1 MKLGVSL
8 ATTAPLPRTRST
20 NARIPSSTSGP
31 VSAVGVS
38 STSLREPGGVK
49 KWVPRNRR
57 RKPSERPWATLARGS
72 PEVLELTTAAGPAV
86 FSTRASSS
94 CLGSRRSTMASTT
107 QSASATRSKS
117 SSKVPRRMRSASRG
131 LARAAGRAASM
142 RSNPPSTASRSRS
155 SRSTARPAL
164 AAWAAMAAPMVP
176 APSTATRRMS
186 LVKDAPPGRSAF
198 RGYARSG
205 ANPAEGTPAM
215 SERNPASTDFYR
227 IDDLLTDGEREVRD
241 RVRAFCDKEVTPVI
255 NDYWERAEFP
265 FELVPKLAALNLAG
279 GTIQGYGCPGLSTV
293 ATGLV
298 GMELGRGDGSI
309 CTFFGVHS
317 GLAMTSIALLGS
329 EEQKRRWLPP
339 MARMEQ
345 LGAFGLT
352 EPDHGSDAVALETR
366 ARRDGD
372 HWVLDGA
379 KRWIGNASFADL
391 VIVWARDDDGKVG
404 GFVVEK
410 GTPGYAASVMS
421 GKTAKRAVWQ
431 AEITL
436 DGVRVP
442 AGSRLA
448 NSRGFGDTA
457 RVLTAT
463 RSGVAWEAAGHALA
477 AYEAALTYVRERE
490 QFGTP
495 LASFQLVQY
504 RLAKM
509 LAEVTTMQLLCLR
522 LAQLTESG
530 QMTAGMASL
539 AKMHNAARARQVVA
553 DARDV
558 LGGNGILLENHVA
571 RHHADMEAVY
581 TYEGTDAIQSLIVG
595 REITGE
601 SAFTSR

>member
-1 MKLGVSL
+1 
-8 ATTAPLPRTRST
+8 
-20 NARIPSSTSGP
+20 
-31 VSAVGVS
+31 
-38 STSLREPGGVK
+38 
-49 KWVPRNRR
+49 
-57 RKPSERPWATLARGS
+57 
-72 PEVLELTTAAGPAV
+72 
-86 FSTRASSS
+86 
-94 CLGSRRSTMASTT
+94 
-107 QSASATRSKS
+107 
-117 SSKVPRRMRSASRG
+117 
-131 LARAAGRAASM
+131 
-142 RSNPPSTASRSRS
+142 
-155 SRSTARPAL
+155 
-164 AAWAAMAAPMVP
+164 
-176 APSTATRRMS
+176 
-186 LVKDAPPGRSAF
+186 
-198 RGYARSG
+198 
-205 ANPAEGTPAM
+205 M
-215 SERNPASTDFYR
+215 SEQPPASTDFYR
-227 IDDLLTDGEREVRD
+227 IDDLLTEAEREVRD
-241 RVRAFCDKEVTPVI
+241 RVRAFCDKDVTPII

-279 GTIQGYGCPGLSTV
+279 GTIEGYGCPGLSTV
-293 ATGLV
+293 AAGLV

-317 GLAMTSIALLGS
+317 GLAMTSINLLGS
-329 EEQKRRWLPP
+329 EEQKRRWLPA
-339 MARMEQ
+339 MARMEKI
-345 LGAFGLT
+345 GAFGLT
-352 EPDHGSDAVALETR
+352 EPEHGSDAVALETS

-442 AGSRLA
+442 AANRLA
-448 NSRGFGDTA
+448 DSRGFGDTA

-477 AYEAALTYVRERE
+477 AYEAAVTHVTERE
-490 QFGTP
+490 QFGAP
-495 LASFQLVQY
+495 LASFQLVQN

-522 LAQLTESG
+522 LAQLTETG
-530 QMTAGMASL
+530 HMTAGMASL
-539 AKMHNAARARQVVA
+539 AKMNNAAKARQVVA

-571 RHHADMEAVY
+571 RHH
-581 TYEGTDAIQSLIVG
+581 
-595 REITGE
+595 
-601 SAFTSR
+601 